1 MSTTGSRAGTRITL
15 AADTYTD
22 ITTEFEALGDSVRV
36 NTILT
41 DLEVGLVTA
50 GQTPT
55 ALPEILAA
63 GSTLVTKTH
72 ESTLDVWAYSTVG
85 GDIWLVPADKYVVN
99 GTTGT
104 SSS

>member
-1 MSTTGSRAGTRITL
+1 MSTTGSRAGVRITL
-15 AADTYTD
+15 VADTYTD
-22 ITTEFEALGDSVRV
+22 ITTQFEALGDSVYV
-36 NTILT
+36 NTTLT

-63 GSTLVTKTH
+63 GSTRVEKTH
-72 ESTLDVWAYSTVG
+72 ESALDVWAYSTGG
-85 GDIWLVPADKYVVN
+85 GDIWLVPADKYVVT
-99 GTTGT
+99 GVTGT